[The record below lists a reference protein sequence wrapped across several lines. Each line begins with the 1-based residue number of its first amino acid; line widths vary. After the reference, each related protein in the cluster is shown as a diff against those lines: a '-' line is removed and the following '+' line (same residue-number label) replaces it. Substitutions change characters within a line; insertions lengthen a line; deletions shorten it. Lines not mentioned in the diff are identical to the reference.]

1 MNASIAS
8 LERRDGLAH
17 NLRRMVEETE
27 NFLQAAAQT
36 GDEKFMTI
44 RGQLAEQVRN
54 MRWQLDELEDNAVH
68 KARRAARVADQT
80 IGRIAVGTPVTGR
93 PPHRSQRAQLTHWAP
108 TSGV

>member
-1 MNASIAS
+1 MNTSVPS

-68 KARRAARVADQT
+68 KARHAARVADQT
-80 IGRIAVGTPVTGR
+80 IHGHPYGAIGVAAAVGLLVGFLAAR
-93 PPHRSQRAQLTHWAP
+93 R
-108 TSGV
+108 

>member
-1 MNASIAS
+1 MPS
-8 LERRDGLAH
+8 LRRDGLVH

-27 NFLQAAAQT
+27 SFLQAAAQT

-68 KARRAARVADQT
+68 KARHAARVADQT
-80 IGRIAVGTPVTGR
+80 IHGHPYGAIGVGVAIGLLVGFLAAR
-93 PPHRSQRAQLTHWAP
+93 R
-108 TSGV
+108 

>member
-1 MNASIAS
+1 MSS
-8 LERRDGLAH
+8 LRRDGLAH

-27 NFLQAAAQT
+27 SFLQAAAQT

-68 KARRAARVADQT
+68 KARHAARVADQT
-80 IGRIAVGTPVTGR
+80 IHGHPYGAIGVGVAIGLLVGFLAAR
-93 PPHRSQRAQLTHWAP
+93 R
-108 TSGV
+108 

>member
-17 NLRRMVEETE
+17 NLRRMVKETE

-68 KARRAARVADQT
+68 KARHAARVADQT
-80 IGRIAVGTPVTGR
+80 IHGHPYGAIGIAVAVGLLVGFLAAR
-93 PPHRSQRAQLTHWAP
+93 R
-108 TSGV
+108 